1 MVEIQNAHWTQ
12 MRHETAYNI
21 ARLRNRVYVME
32 QGLTSVEE
40 LDGRD
45 LETTTQIWWI
55 QIEGVPV
62 STLRVLR
69 ENAATL
75 SIGRVATDKAF
86 RGHGLASALI
96 RAVMAYYPDQQLRLN
111 AQIHL
116 QDWYRTFGLETVGE
130 PFYEANLE
138 HVTMIREPLL
148 QPDHELRDDIHPDH
162 WPVLNEDTPSEVDH
176 GTPEPGTPQ
185 YFDDLQRRYRM
196 RRSRRRG

>member
-1 MVEIQNAHWTQ
+1 

-21 ARLRNRVYVME
+21 ARLRNRVYIME
-32 QGLTSVEE
+32 QGITSVEE

-45 LETTTQIWWI
+45 LEPTTQIWWI

-62 STLRVLR
+62 STLRVLK
-69 ENAATL
+69 ESPDTL
-75 SIGRVATDKAF
+75 SIGRVATDRPF

-96 RAVMAYYPDQQLRLN
+96 RAVIAYYPDQRLTMH

-130 PFYEANLE
+130 AFFEAGLE
-138 HVTMIREPLL
+138 HVTMTREPLL
-148 QPDHELRDDIHPDH
+148 RSDSELREDIDPQE
-162 WPVLNEDTPSEVDH
+162 WPSINEDTPSEVDH
-176 GTPEPGTPQ
+176 GTPDPGTPQ

-196 RRSRRRG
+196 RRSRKS

>member
-1 MVEIQNAHWTQ
+1 

-32 QGLTSVEE
+32 QGLTTVEE

-45 LETTTQIWWI
+45 LEPTTQIWWI

-62 STLRVLR
+62 STLRVLK
-69 ENAATL
+69 EDPHTL
-75 SIGRVATDKAF
+75 SIGRVATDKPF

-96 RAVMAYYPDQQLRLN
+96 RAVMAYYPDQLLTMH
-111 AQIHL
+111 AQMHL
-116 QDWYRTFGLETVGE
+116 QAWYRTFGLETVGE
-130 PFYEANLE
+130 PYYEAGRE

-148 QPDHELRDDIHPDH
+148 RSDNELRDEIDPEQ
-162 WPVLNEDTPSEVDH
+162 WPVINEDTPSEVDH

-196 RRSRRRG
+196 RRSRRP

>member
-45 LETTTQIWWI
+45 LEATTQIWWI

-69 ENAATL
+69 EDADTL

-96 RAVMAYYPDQQLRLN
+96 RAVMAYYPDQQLRLH
-111 AQIHL
+111 AQSHL

-148 QPDHELRDDIHPDH
+148 QSDHQLRDDIHPDH
-162 WPVLNEDTPSEVDH
+162 WPALNEDTRSEEH
-176 GTPEPGTPQ
+176 TSE
-185 YFDDLQRRYRM
+185 LQSRGHLVYRLLLEK
-196 RRSRRRG
+196 

>member
-32 QGLTSVEE
+32 QGITSVEE

-45 LETTTQIWWI
+45 LEPTTRIWWI
-55 QIEGVPV
+55 QVEGFPV

-69 ENAATL
+69 ENAHTL

-86 RGHGLASALI
+86 RGHGLASALL
-96 RAVMAYYPDQQLRLN
+96 RAVMAYYPDQRLTMHSQSQLRE
-111 AQIHL
+111 
-116 QDWYRTFGLETVGE
+116 WYETFGLVVQGE
-130 PFYEANLE
+130 PFYEAGIE
-138 HVTMIREPLL
+138 HIDMVREPMLRS
-148 QPDHELRDDIHPDH
+148 DSELRDGMDASD
-162 WPVLNEDTPSEVDH
+162 WPTLNEDMPSDVDH
-176 GTPEPGTPQ
+176 GTPDRGMPQ

-196 RRSRRRG
+196 RRSRKS

>member
-21 ARLRNRVYVME
+21 ARLRYRVYTME
-32 QGLTSVEE
+32 QGITTVEE

-45 LETTTQIWWI
+45 LEPTTQVWWI

-69 ENAATL
+69 ESPHTR
-75 SIGRVATDKAF
+75 SIGRVATDKNF

-96 RAVMAYYPDQQLRLN
+96 RAVLAYYPDQRLTMH
-111 AQIHL
+111 AQSHL
-116 QDWYRTFGLETVGE
+116 EDWYETFGLKRVGE
-130 PFYEANLE
+130 PFYEAGLE
-138 HVTMIREPLL
+138 HITMAREPMLPQDGTL
-148 QPDHELRDDIHPDH
+148 GVDTELGA
-162 WPVLNEDTPSEVDH
+162 VNEDTPSDVDH

-185 YFDDLQRRYRM
+185 YFEDLQRRYRM
-196 RRSRRRG
+196 RRSRKSK